1 MQNNMGTLK
10 FSDGVE
16 INTSGKL
23 RPLRL
28 KDGWYA
34 VGNGMCIP
42 MSTAEEVQK
51 FIDKHASK
59 AEEEKIEIRD
69 INDAIINTGDVIEW
83 TNLGVNERRKGT
95 ITAIRETGIYVTSVN
110 NVQYHIRPPFD
121 AKRITIIEFSSD
133 KTQTT

>member
-1 MQNNMGTLK
+1 
-10 FSDGVE
+10 
-16 INTSGKL
+16 
-23 RPLRL
+23 
-28 KDGWYA
+28 
-34 VGNGMCIP
+34 

-51 FIDKHASK
+51 FIDNHTSK

-133 KTQTT
+133 KTQTI